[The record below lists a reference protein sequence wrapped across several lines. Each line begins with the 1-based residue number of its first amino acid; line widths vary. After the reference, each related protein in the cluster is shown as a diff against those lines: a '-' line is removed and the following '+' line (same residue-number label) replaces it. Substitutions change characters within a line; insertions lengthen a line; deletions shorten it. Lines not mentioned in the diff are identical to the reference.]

1 MASAQS
7 SKLEKEIVNKV
18 AESGLITINLEDF
31 YPEGE
36 RVVFDMKDHLFE
48 ELLLKE
54 KDFREFVKTNDW
66 TKYKT
71 KFVAV
76 TCSNDAIVA
85 SWAYMLVAASLQPFA
100 KKIIFGNLEIL
111 ETVLFHDALS
121 KINPEDYRDQRIII
135 KGCSDKPVPVSAYV
149 ELTSL
154 LQPVVKSIMYGEP
167 CSTVPVYKSK
177 KQ

>member
-1 MASAQS
+1 MD
-7 SKLEKEIVNKV
+7 EIINKV

-36 RVVFDMKDHLFE
+36 RVVFDMKNYLFE

-54 KDFREFVKTNDW
+54 NDFREFAKANDW
-66 TKYKT
+66 SKYKD
-71 KFVAV
+71 KFVAI

-85 SWAYMLVAASLQPFA
+85 SWAYMIVATALQPYA
-100 KKIIFGNLEIL
+100 KKIVFGNAETL
-111 ETVLFHDALS
+111 ETILFHDALS
-121 KINPEDYRDQRIII
+121 NINPEKYRDQRIVI
-135 KGCSDKPVPVSAYV
+135 KGCGDKPVPVSAYV

-167 CSTVPVYKSK
+167 CSTVPVYKK
-177 KQ
+177 K

>member
-1 MASAQS
+1 M
-7 SKLEKEIVNKV
+7 EKEIVNKV

-36 RVVFDMKDHLFE
+36 RVVFDMKEHLFE

-66 TKYKT
+66 SKYKD
-71 KFVAV
+71 KFVAI

-85 SWAYMLVAASLQPFA
+85 SWAYMLVAGALQPFA
-100 KKIIFGNLEIL
+100 KKIVFGNPETL
-111 ETVLFHDALS
+111 ETLLFHDSLL
-121 KINPEDYRDQRIII
+121 KINAEDYRDQRIII

-154 LQPVVKSIMYGEP
+154 LRPVVKSIMYGEP
-167 CSTVPVYKSK
+167 CSTVPVYKFK

>member
-1 MASAQS
+1 M
-7 SKLEKEIVNKV
+7 EKEIVNKV

-66 TKYKT
+66 TKYKD
-71 KFVAV
+71 KFVAI

-85 SWAYMLVAASLQPFA
+85 SWAYMLVAVAMQPYA
-100 KKIIFGNLEIL
+100 KKIVFGNADTM
-111 ETVLFHDALS
+111 ETILFHDAFS
-121 KINPEDYRDQRIII
+121 KINPEKYRDQRIVI
-135 KGCSDKPVPVSAYV
+135 KGCGDKPVPVSAYV

>member
-1 MASAQS
+1 
-7 SKLEKEIVNKV
+7 LEKEIVNKV

-31 YPEGE
+31 YQDGE
-36 RVVFDMKDHLFE
+36 RVVFDMKEHLFE

-66 TKYKT
+66 SKYKD
-71 KFVAV
+71 KFVAII
-76 TCSNDAIVA
+76 CSNDAIVA
-85 SWAYMLVAASLQPFA
+85 SWAYMLVAASLQPYA
-100 KKIIFGNLEIL
+100 KKNVFGNLETL
-111 ETVLFHDALS
+111 ETVLFHDSLL
-121 KINPEDYRDQRIII
+121 KINTEDYRDQRIII

-154 LQPVVKSIMYGEP
+154 LRPVVKSIMYGEP

-177 KQ
+177 K

>member
-1 MASAQS
+1 M
-7 SKLEKEIVNKV
+7 EKEIVNKV

-54 KDFREFVKTNDW
+54 KDFREFVKTNNW
-66 TKYKT
+66 TKYKD
-71 KFVAV
+71 KFVAI

-85 SWAYMLVAASLQPFA
+85 SWAYMLVAASLQQYA
-100 KKIIFGNLEIL
+100 KKIVFGNLETL
-111 ETVLFHDALS
+111 ETILFHDALLR
-121 KINPEDYRDQRIII
+121 INTEDYRDQRIII

-149 ELTSL
+149 ELTFL

>member
-1 MASAQS
+1 MDN
-7 SKLEKEIVNKV
+7 IINKV
-18 AESGLITINLEDF
+18 AESGLVTINLEDF

-36 RVVFDMKDHLFE
+36 RVIFDMKDHLFE

-54 KDFREFVKTNDW
+54 KDFREFVKTNNW
-66 TKYKT
+66 TKYKD
-71 KFVAV
+71 KFVAI

-85 SWAYMLVAASLQPFA
+85 SWAYMIVAAALQPYA
-100 KKIIFGNLEIL
+100 KKIIFGNLETL
-111 ETVLFHDALS
+111 ETVLFHDSLS
-121 KINPEDYRDQRIII
+121 KINREDYSDQRIII

-154 LQPVVKSIMYGEP
+154 LQPIVKSIMYGEP